1 MKLSSQEEYGLRC
14 LLHLARTPPGRS
26 MTIHEIS
33 QAEGLS
39 VPNVAK
45 LMRLLRLAGLVQSER
60 GQSGGYLLAKPA
72 TGIMVEEVLAGLGG
86 RFFSPE
92 FCVRHAGRQ
101 DNCKHQVDCSLRV
114 LWTRIQDVLSDVL
127 GKTSLAD
134 LLCNEEQMTAMLDR
148 RGSLLVSLNRN
159 PPAGGA
165 GAAAPPESTPPPP
178 PR

>member
-14 LLHLARTPPGRS
+14 LLHLARVPAGRS
-26 MTIHEIS
+26 LTIPEIS

-72 TGIMVEEVLAGLGG
+72 ERIMVEEVLAGLGG
-86 RFFSPE
+86 RFFSPK
-92 FCVRHAGRQ
+92 FCERHAGRQ
-101 DNCKHQVDCSLRV
+101 DNCTHQIDCSLRV
-114 LWTRIQDVLSDVL
+114 LWTTIQEVLADVL

-134 LLCNEEQMTAMLDR
+134 LLCNEEQMPAMLNAR
-148 RGSLLVSLNRN
+148 SNLVVALNEVRAARN
-159 PPAGGA
+159 
-165 GAAAPPESTPPPP
+165 AANPSDSAVQLAA
-178 PR
+178 R